1 MKTKLYP
8 ALAAVLVLFL
18 SGCATFVSELKDP
31 DSGQPYPQHIPY
43 AYDGR

>member
-1 MKTKLYP
+1 MKSKLYP
-8 ALAAVLVLFL
+8 VLIAAMALFL

-31 DSGQPYPQHIPY
+31 DPGQPYPQHVPY